1 MSDYKPQTYL
11 EYVNDLISVVEI
23 DNEFKFDF
31 INEHNY
37 QNMLGY
43 SNKDLIGKSILRI
56 LHPDDIKKVIK
67 VLKRGTESEVHSQE
81 IRVKHKN
88 NKHIWFEIKVKKIKD
103 ENHQKKL
110 LVVLKNISK
119 IKDLEEKLHENE
131 ERFQKLTTTIPE
143 IRFWKLINPK
153 KYEEALRS
161 SYEMLQMVMENIPQY
176 IYWKDINSVYLGCN
190 HNFTKLVN
198 IEQAEDI
205 IGKTDIDIFSNE
217 DKVNQLKK
225 HETIVMETRK
235 PEFHKVESWVLDN
248 GELIWVDTNR
258 IPLYDSEDKVAG
270 ILVTLEDIT
279 ERQLSEQKL
288 KESEE
293 KYRHLIETSPYSI
306 ILFDLKGEIIE
317 YNSTTEKLFGY
328 SKEEFIGKSYIH
340 LPLHPSEIYT
350 ILNKKLGR
358 IYKGEKVEPTEFQ
371 VSKKDGT
378 STWVNT
384 QITLLDFGDKTFFQA
399 IVQDITKKKE
409 AEEKLRESEEKYR
422 DLLNTSSVGV
432 MEVNLVN
439 KDISYINPRLLNI
452 FGYEHDE
459 LKNEEMM
466 VNIIHPDD
474 INKFF
479 KSMEDREL
487 EFRIIHKEGKEKW
500 LSGKKVNHYNEKGE
514 LISFRL
520 WVEDV
525 TEKKMY
531 EELIYELNINF
542 LSFTTKIQK
551 NIQLLLK
558 TCNKLLSGDLIL
570 YVHKSIY
577 NEKEQYQIITSDK
590 RVFNYDPDD
599 FFDKLFVSELF
610 HESHDFP
617 QTFFNI
623 NETKYAKI
631 DQFIE
636 NTNLIGCYGKLIPSQ
651 NQFNSGV
658 CIFYKNN
665 PIITNQDKLVLF
677 LISDA
682 IEIEQ
687 KRWQVQ
693 QDLEAQN
700 IMLNEINK
708 LKTELLSRT
717 SHELK
722 TPLISIKGFTE
733 LLLTLHKSKFDTEV
747 ITVLEEIKDGSGRL
761 EKIINLLLQGSK
773 LDQGQLQLNITE
785 EDLNFLIKYS
795 IKELQGLAK
804 LRNQALSFILHDKLK
819 AEFDKERIHEVISN
833 LLINAI
839 KYTPPGGNI
848 TIKSEIQDDFFII
861 SVKDSGIGLTEEEKG
876 QLFKQFGK
884 IERYGQGWDVEIQ
897 GTGLGLYISKKIIE
911 LHGGKIWV
919 ESEGRNKGS
928 TFYFSIP
935 RTRN

>member
-1 MSDYKPQTYL
+1 MSDYKPHTYF
-11 EYVNDLISVVEI
+11 EYVNDLIGVVEI

-37 QNMLGY
+37 ENLLGY
-43 SNKDLIGKSILRI
+43 SNKDLIGQSFLNI
-56 LHPDDIKKVIK
+56 LHPDDVKKVIK
-67 VLKRGTESEVHSQE
+67 VLKRGTESEDHLQE

-103 ENHQKKL
+103 DNHQTKL
-110 LVVLKNISK
+110 FIVLKNISK
-119 IKDLEEKLHENE
+119 IKELEEKLHENE

-176 IYWKDINSVYLGCN
+176 IYWKDVNSVYLGCN

-205 IGKTDIDIFSNE
+205 IGKTDIEIFSNK
-217 DKVNQLKK
+217 DKVNQLRN
-225 HETIVMETRK
+225 HEAIVMETGK

-248 GELIWVDTNR
+248 GDLIWLDTNR

-279 ERQLSEQKL
+279 ERQLADQKL

-306 ILFDLKGEIIE
+306 ILFDPKGKIID

-328 SKEEFIGKSYIH
+328 RKEEFIGKSYID
-340 LPLHPSEIYT
+340 LPLHPIEIYEV
-350 ILNKKLGR
+350 LNKKLAQ
-358 IYKGEKVEPTEFQ
+358 IYKGEKIEPTEFQ
-371 VSKKDGT
+371 VFKKDGT

-384 QITLLDFGDKTFFQA
+384 QITLLNFGDKTFFQA

-409 AEEKLRESEEKYR
+409 ADEKIRESEEKYR
-422 DLLNTSSVGV
+422 DLLDSSSVGI

-439 KDISYINPRLLNI
+439 KAISYINPKLLNI
-452 FGYEHDE
+452 FGYKRDE
-459 LKNEEMM
+459 LKNQEMM

-479 KSMEDREL
+479 KSTEDREL
-487 EFRIIHKEGKEKW
+487 EFRIIPKEGKEKW

-514 LISFRL
+514 LVSFRL

-525 TEKKMY
+525 TEKHLY

-542 LSFTTKIQK
+542 LSFTTNIQK
-551 NIQLLLK
+551 NIQLLLR
-558 TCNKLLSGDLIL
+558 TCNKLLKGNLIL
-570 YVHKSIY
+570 YVHKS
-577 NEKEQYQIITSDK
+577 EKEQYQIITSDK
-590 RVFNYDPDD
+590 RVINYDHND
-599 FFDKLFVSELF
+599 FFDQLFVSELF

-623 NETKYAKI
+623 NETLYANS
-631 DQFIE
+631 DQFIK
-636 NTNLIGCYGKLIPSQ
+636 NTNLVGCYGKLISSQ

-658 CIFYKNN
+658 AIFYKNN

-687 KRWQVQ
+687 RRWQVQ

-733 LLLTLHKSKFDTEV
+733 LLLTLHKSKFDTEI
-747 ITVLEEIKDGSGRL
+747 ITVLEEIKDGSNRL
-761 EKIINLLLQGSK
+761 EKIINMLLQSSK
-773 LDQGQLQLNITE
+773 LDQGQLQLNITK

-795 IKELQGLAK
+795 VKELQGLAK
-804 LRNQALSFILHDKLK
+804 LRKQALSFILHDKLET
-819 AEFDKERIHEVISN
+819 EFDKERIHEVISN

-848 TIKSEIQDDFFII
+848 IIKSEIDDNFYII
-861 SVKDSGIGLTEEEKG
+861 SVKDSGIGLTEEEKS

-884 IERYGQGWDVEIQ
+884 IERYGQGWDVEIE

-935 RTRN
+935 RARN

>member
-1 MSDYKPQTYL
+1 MSDYKPQTFF
-11 EYVNDLISVVEI
+11 ECIDDLISVVDL
-23 DNEFKFDF
+23 DNEFRLDF
-31 INEHNY
+31 INEQNY
-37 QNMLGY
+37 QNLLGY
-43 SNKDLIGKSILRI
+43 SNKDLIGKSFLSI
-56 LHPDDIKKVIK
+56 LHPDDINKAIK
-67 VLKRGTESEVHSQE
+67 AFKRGTESEDHLQE
-81 IRVKHKN
+81 IRVKNKN
-88 NKHIWFEIKVKKIKD
+88 NKHLWFEIKVKKIKD
-103 ENHQKKL
+103 DNNQKKL

-119 IKDLEEKLHENE
+119 IKDLEEKLRENE

-176 IYWKDINSVYLGCN
+176 IYWKDVNSVYLGCN
-190 HNFTKLVN
+190 PNFVKLINV
-198 IEQAEDI
+198 EQAEDI
-205 IGKTDIDIFSNE
+205 IGKTDNEILSNE
-217 DKVNQLKK
+217 EKVNQLKK
-225 HETIVMETRK
+225 HETIVMETRQ
-235 PEFHKVESWVLDN
+235 PEFHKIESWILGN
-248 GELIWVDTNR
+248 GELIWLDTNR
-258 IPLYDSEDKVAG
+258 IPLFDSEDKVAG

-279 ERQLSEQKL
+279 ERQLSEEKL

-293 KYRHLIETSPYSI
+293 KYRHLIESSPYSI
-306 ILFDLKGEIIE
+306 FLFDLKGEIID

-328 SKEEFIGKSYIH
+328 GKEEFIGKSYTD
-340 LPLHPSEIYT
+340 LPLHPSEIFT
-350 ILNKKLGR
+350 ILNNKLGR
-358 IYKGEKVEPTEFQ
+358 LSKGEKIEPTEFQ
-371 VSKKDGT
+371 VYKKDGT

-384 QITLLDFGDKTFFQA
+384 QITLLNFGDKTFFQA

-409 AEEKLRESEEKYR
+409 AEEKIRESEEKYR
-422 DLLNTSSVGV
+422 DLLDTSSVGI
-432 MEVNLVN
+432 MEVNLKN
-439 KDISYINPRLLNI
+439 KEISYINPRLLNI
-452 FGYEHDE
+452 FGYKHDE

-466 VNIIHPDD
+466 VNLIHPDD

-479 KSMEDREL
+479 KSIEDREL
-487 EFRIIHKEGKEKW
+487 EFRIIPKEGDQKW
-500 LSGKKVNHYNEKGE
+500 LSGKKVNQYNEKGE

-525 TEKKMY
+525 TEKKLY

-542 LSFTTKIQK
+542 LSFTTNIQK

-558 TCNKLLSGDLIL
+558 TCLKLLKGDLIL
-570 YVHKSIY
+570 YVNKSFN
-577 NEKEQYQIITSDK
+577 NEKEQYQIIASDK
-590 RVFNYDPDD
+590 RVFNYSPDE

-623 NETKYAKI
+623 NETKYVKT

-636 NTNLIGCYGKLIPSQ
+636 NTNLKGCYGKLIPSQ

-687 KRWQVQ
+687 RRWQVQ

-722 TPLISIKGFTE
+722 TPLISIKGFTD
-733 LLLTLHKSKFDTEV
+733 LLLTLHKSKFDNEV
-747 ITVLEEIKDGSGRL
+747 ITVLEEIKDGSKRL
-761 EKIINLLLQGSK
+761 EKIINLLLQSSK
-773 LDQGQLQLNITE
+773 LDQGQLQLNITK

-795 IKELQGLAK
+795 VKELQGLAK
-804 LRNQALSFILHDKLK
+804 LRKQALSFTLHDKLE

-848 TIKSEIQDDFFII
+848 TVKSDIEDNFYII
-861 SVKDSGIGLTEEEKG
+861 SVKDDGIGLTEEEKG

-884 IERYGQGWDVEIQ
+884 IERYGQGWDVEIE

-935 RTRN
+935 RIRN

>member
-1 MSDYKPQTYL
+1 MSDYKPQIYL

-23 DNEFKFDF
+23 DNEFKIEF
-31 INEHNY
+31 INELNY
-37 QNMLGY
+37 QKLLGY
-43 SNKDLIGKSILRI
+43 SNKDLIGKSLLSI
-56 LHPDDIKKVIK
+56 LHHDDVKKAIRI
-67 VLKRGTESEVHSQE
+67 LKRGTESDDHLQE
-81 IRVKHKN
+81 IRVKSKT
-88 NKHIWFEIKVKKIKD
+88 NKHIWFELKARRIEDEKVHKKVLVILKD
-103 ENHQKKL
+103 
-110 LVVLKNISK
+110 ISK
-119 IKDLEEKLHENE
+119 IKNLEEKLHENE

-176 IYWKDINSVYLGCN
+176 IFWKDINSIYLGCN
-190 HNFTKLVN
+190 HNYAKLVG
-198 IEQAEDI
+198 IEHPEDI
-205 IGKTDIDIFSNE
+205 IGKTDDTLFSNE
-217 DKVNQLKK
+217 IKVNQLKENEK
-225 HETIVMETRK
+225 KVIESGK
-235 PEFHKVESWVLDN
+235 LEFHVVESWLIKN
-248 GELIWVDTNR
+248 GELIWLDTNR
-258 IPLYDSEDKVAG
+258 IPLYDSEEKVAG

-279 ERQLSEQKL
+279 ERQLAEQKL

-306 ILFDLKGEIIE
+306 ILFNLDGKIID

-328 SKEEFIGKSYIH
+328 AKEEFIGKTYLD
-340 LPLHPSEIYT
+340 LPLHPPEIFST
-350 ILNKKLGR
+350 LNKKLVK
-358 IYKGEKVEPTEFQ
+358 IYKGERIEPTEFQ
-371 VSKKDGT
+371 VFKKDGT
-378 STWVNT
+378 TTWVNA
-384 QITLLDFGDKTFFQA
+384 QITLLNFGDNTFFQSIA
-399 IVQDITKKKE
+399 QDITKKKE
-409 AEEKLRESEEKYR
+409 AEEKLKESEEKYR
-422 DLLNTSSVGV
+422 DLLDTSSVGV

-439 KDISYINPRLLNI
+439 KDISYINPKLLNI
-452 FGYEHDE
+452 FGYKHDE
-459 LKNEEMM
+459 LKNQEMM
-466 VNIIHPDD
+466 VNLLHPDD

-479 KSMEDREL
+479 KSTEDREL
-487 EFRIIHKEGKEKW
+487 EFRIIPKEGDQKW

-514 LISFRL
+514 LVSFRL

-525 TEKKMY
+525 TEKHLY

-542 LSFTTKIQK
+542 LSFTTNIQK
-551 NIQLLLK
+551 NIQLLLR
-558 TCNKLLSGDLIL
+558 TCNKLLKGDLIL

-577 NEKEQYQIITSDK
+577 NEKEQYQIISSDK
-590 RVFNYDPDD
+590 RVFNYEPNE
-599 FFDKLFVSELF
+599 FFDQLFVSELF

-623 NETKYAKI
+623 NETSYANT
-631 DQFIE
+631 DQFIK
-636 NTNLIGCYGKLIPSQ
+636 NANLIGCYGKLIPSQ

-658 CIFYKNN
+658 AIFYKNN

-687 KRWQVQ
+687 RRWQVQ

-722 TPLISIKGFTE
+722 TPLISIKGFAE
-733 LLLTLHKSKFDTEV
+733 LLLTLHKSKLDPEV
-747 ITVLEEIKDGSGRL
+747 ISVLNEIKEGSNRL
-761 EKIINLLLQGSK
+761 EKIINLLLQSSK
-773 LDQGQLQLNITE
+773 LNQDQLKLNISK
-785 EDLNFLIKYS
+785 EDMNFLIKYS
-795 IKELQGLAK
+795 VKELQGLAK
-804 LRNQALSFILHDKLK
+804 LRKQSVSFILQDNLEG
-819 AEFDKERIHEVISN
+819 EFDRERIHEVISN

-848 TIKSEIQDDFFII
+848 VIKSEKENNSFII
-861 SVKDSGIGLTEEEKG
+861 SVKDNGIGLTDEEKS

-884 IERYGQGWDVEIQ
+884 IERYGQGWDVEIE

-935 RTRN
+935 QIRN